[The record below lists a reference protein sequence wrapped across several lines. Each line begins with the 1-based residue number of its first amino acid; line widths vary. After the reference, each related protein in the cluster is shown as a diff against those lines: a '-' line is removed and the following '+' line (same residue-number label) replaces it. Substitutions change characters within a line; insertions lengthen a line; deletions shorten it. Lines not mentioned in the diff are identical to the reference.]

1 MSIHQRS
8 ENGTWFVSYRDAA
21 GKRKTK
27 NFGSGRDAKRA
38 AAKFD
43 AEAKAKRT
51 LAEPIVEEVP
61 GQVVYLDQLAQLFID
76 TKKAE
81 GKGQERLTQLKALLE
96 KHFIP
101 VFAQRPISTIR
112 LDELIG
118 IVARKY
124 KHCGQITRCRYL
136 AYLKTLFQFAVNLD
150 MIEKNPLARW
160 KKPREVARNSQLTVA
175 DLQKLIKLAPPH
187 LSWALELAWNL
198 GVRTGKS
205 ELLALKWTDVDFETA
220 EVKVFATKTKTYRVI
235 PVTPEF
241 LVRLKKKRKENPRGK
256 FLVEWRGRSM
266 DKFRRSFEQT
276 RKAAKLPYH
285 IVMYEV
291 RHLFATTLLRNGG
304 DLAAVSNLMGHHSIR
319 MTADNYLH
327 LQKEDKQRTIL
338 KLPQMIPK

>member
-81 GKGQERLTQLKALLE
+81 GKGKERLTQLKALLE

-112 LDELIG
+112 LDELLG
-118 IVARKY
+118 IVAKAY
-124 KHCGQITRCRYL
+124 KKTGPITRGRYL
-136 AYLKTLFQFAVNLD
+136 AYIKTLFQFAVNMDLL
-150 MIEKNPLARW
+150 EKNPLARW
-160 KKPREVARNSQLTVA
+160 KKPKEIPRDSKLTIE
-175 DLQKLIKLAPPH
+175 DLQRLIQIAPPH
-187 LSWALELAWNL
+187 LSWALEIAWNL

-205 ELLALKWTDVDFETA
+205 ELLALKWCDVDWEGCA
-220 EVKVFATKTKTYRVI
+220 VKVFGKKTKTHRVI
-235 PVTPEF
+235 PVSPEF
-241 LVRLKKKRKENPRGK
+241 LARLKQKRKEARSDH
-256 FLVEWRGRSM
+256 LVEWRGKRLN
-266 DKFRRSFEQT
+266 KFHKSFPEA
-276 RKAAKLPYH
+276 RKALKLPYH
-285 IVMYEV
+285 FVMYEV
-291 RHLFATTLLRNGG
+291 RHLFATTLLRAHN
-304 DLAAVSNLMGHHSIR
+304 DLGAVSQMLGHHSIK
-319 MTADNYLH
+319 MTADVYYH
-327 LQKEDKQRTIL
+327 VQEEDKRRAAAT
-338 KLPQMIPK
+338 LPQMTPK